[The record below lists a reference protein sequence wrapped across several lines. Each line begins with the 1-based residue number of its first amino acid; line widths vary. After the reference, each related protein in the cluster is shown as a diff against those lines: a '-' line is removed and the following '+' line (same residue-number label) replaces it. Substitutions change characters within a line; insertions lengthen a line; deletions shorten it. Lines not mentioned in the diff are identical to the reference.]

1 MYKTLLHVIFAYCD
15 EDGEQHRCD
24 VFKEVMLP
32 VAPVVGFRFC
42 PDSKHMCQC
51 DEWEVEEVIYDVDAG
66 AFIAVSRQMDCD
78 ETSVDIYSEVF
89 AHLGWATTN
98 PLGY

>member
-1 MYKTLLHVIFAYCD
+1 
-15 EDGEQHRCD
+15 
-24 VFKEVMLP
+24 
-32 VAPVVGFRFC
+32 
-42 PDSKHMCQC
+42 MCQC